1 MTYNTGL
8 SRGHSASRLPREAP
22 WPRQG
27 AERFRLRQTA
37 HSSRTPGTAMP
48 DEDCDFLQI
57 AEVPPASSVGERSP
71 RRESTFSISP
81 PSPTRRPRV
90 TIGDFSEPTSVT
102 PGPRPSTKLRIAS
115 YLGSVDDP
123 IIARSALKH
132 GLSEADILHAYHHP
146 IRAWDMGDGFT
157 MLLGANR
164 AALVLEIGYIQGIT
178 AIVIVHAMRAREKF
192 LR

>member
-1 MTYNTGL
+1 MSAPLDADVSQGICGIRTLTG
-8 SRGHSASRLPREAP
+8 
-22 WPRQG
+22 
-27 AERFRLRQTA
+27 
-37 HSSRTPGTAMP
+37 RTFP
-48 DEDCDFLQI
+48 QQ
-57 AEVPPASSVGERSP
+57 PPA
-71 RRESTFSISP
+71 
-81 PSPTRRPRV
+81 
-90 TIGDFSEPTSVT
+90 DT
-102 PGPRPSTKLRIAS
+102 PGPQPSTEQRITS

-178 AIVIVHAMRAREKF
+178 TIVIVHAMRAREKL